1 MQQRNDSDS
10 DDNNYEAMLN
20 DLAKEE
26 SEDDSDYSLESDHQ
40 SDDTEDEGQDERL
53 FGKRILFPKGYKI
66 DWQ

>member
-53 FGKRILFPKGYKI
+53 FGKRI
-66 DWQ
+66 

>member
-40 SDDTEDEGQDERL
+40 SDDTEDEG
-53 FGKRILFPKGYKI
+53 
-66 DWQ
+66 